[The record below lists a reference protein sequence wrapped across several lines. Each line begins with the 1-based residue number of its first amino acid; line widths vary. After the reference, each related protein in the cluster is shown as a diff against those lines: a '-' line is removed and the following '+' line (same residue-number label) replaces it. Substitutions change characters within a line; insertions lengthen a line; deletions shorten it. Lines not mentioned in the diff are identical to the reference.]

1 MMDGQDARVHSTSP
15 RVPVA
20 AASVSSE
27 EVCVPRAHLEKLT
40 KERDEYRKAYELA
53 QLELE
58 RLRRGLFGRKAE
70 RVDPAQV
77 ALAFAEYEKAL
88 AALVAPPPPAEPSV
102 DGEDAE
108 TPPPPPRPRSSHGR
122 RKLAD
127 EDLPQETIRIGPPPS
142 LYGDAKELGV
152 DVSFRV
158 EYRTGHWVRVCYE
171 RARCVVKTD
180 PETFAKTG
188 SETTIVVADMPDEM
202 IPGGIAAP
210 GALAHVIHAKFS
222 DHIPFHRQERMLE
235 REGFRVSRGTMCG
248 WAAGCHELSRLVV
261 DAMMKDA
268 IENAAVIA
276 TDATGVLVQAPGQCK
291 RGHFWV
297 LIADRDHVFYKYTP
311 RQTREEPKALLAGF
325 KGYVQA
331 DAAGVYDAMF
341 RQDDGPT
348 EVGCWSHARR
358 KFFESVRS
366 DRERALVGIGFIGK
380 LFAIERGLKGVE
392 LAKKTALRQAR
403 AGPVLEVFR
412 EWKDKLLARRDLEPR
427 SPIARAL
434 RYTDRHWAA
443 LTRFLEDGR
452 LRLDNN
458 PSELELR
465 RLVIGRKNW
474 LFVGSDES
482 APVTCTFVSLIASCA
497 LHGLNS
503 EQYLRDLFRVLPSWP
518 RSRVLELAP
527 KYWKRTRAR
536 IDPAELDMILG
547 PLTVPPPLPPGEAE
561 DEARAG

>member
-1 MMDGQDARVHSTSP
+1 M
-15 RVPVA
+15 
-20 AASVSSE
+20 
-27 EVCVPRAHLEKLT
+27 T

-77 ALAFAEYEKAL
+77 ALAFERFEKLIAL
-88 AALVAPPPPAEPSV
+88 ATPPPIAEN
-102 DGEDAE
+102 DATLIAEDE
-108 TPPPPPRPRSSHGR
+108 GSPPPPPPRKRTPHGR
-122 RKLAD
+122 RRLAD
-127 EDLPQETIRIGPPPS
+127 EDLPEEIIHIGPPPGIDGATPLS
-142 LYGDAKELGV
+142 V

-158 EYRTGHWVRVCYE
+158 EYRTGHFVRVRYE
-171 RARCVVKTD
+171 RARCVVPTD
-180 PETFAKTG
+180 PMTAAKTG

-202 IPGGIAAP
+202 IPGCIAAP
-210 GALAHVIHAKFS
+210 GALAHVINAKFA
-222 DHIPFHRQERMLE
+222 DHIPFHRLEHMMERD
-235 REGFRVSRGTMCG
+235 GFRVARGTMCG

-268 IENAAVIA
+268 LDNAHVIA
-276 TDATGVLVQAPGQCK
+276 TDATGVLVRAPEQCK

-297 LIADRDHVFYKYTP
+297 CIADRDHVFYRYTP
-311 RQTREEPKALLAGF
+311 RQTHAEPMALFAGF
-325 KGYVQA
+325 KGYIQA

-341 RQDDGPT
+341 RQEDGPT

-358 KFFESVRS
+358 KFFESIRS
-366 DRERALVGIGFIGK
+366 DRERALIGVGFIGK
-380 LFAIERGLKGVE
+380 LFEVDRALKS
-392 LAKKTALRQAR
+392 AAPSKKLEIRRAR
-403 AGPVLEVFR
+403 AGPVLDVFR
-412 EWKDKLLARRDLEPR
+412 EWKDEQLKRRDLEPR

-434 RYTDRHWAA
+434 RYTDRHWTA
-443 LTRFLEDGR
+443 LTRFVDDAR

-474 LFVGSDES
+474 LFVGSDET

-497 LHGLNS
+497 MHGLNS
-503 EQYLRDLFRVLPSWP
+503 EEYLRDLFRVLPSWP

-527 KYWKRTRAR
+527 KFWKRTRER
-536 IDPAELDMILG
+536 IDPDELAMILG
-547 PLTVPPPLPPGEAE
+547 PLKVPPPLPQREQEP
-561 DEARAG
+561 DAR